1 MRLGT
6 LYFVLWAG
14 LCSFIMGVCASEAV
28 VETFRPQLGDL
39 LWIRAVGGLAGLA
52 AFALTLRLM
61 PRWFIR
67 RASLW
72 GLVCTAMIVVGLLMR
87 LAYAWSP

>member
-6 LYFVLWAG
+6 LYFVLLAVLW
-14 LCSFIMGVCASEAV
+14 CFIFGVCASEAV
-28 VETFRPQLGDL
+28 VETFWPQLGNV
-39 LWIRAVGGLAGLA
+39 LWIRAVGGLAGLT

-67 RASLW
+67 RASLY
-72 GLVCTAMIVVGLLMR
+72 GLVCTALIVVGLLVQ
-87 LAYAWSP
+87 LAFALSL

>member
-1 MRLGT
+1 MRLGA
-6 LYFVLWAG
+6 LYFVLSAG
-14 LCSFIMGVCASEAV
+14 LSCFILGVCASEAV
-28 VETFRPQLGDL
+28 VETFWPQLGNV

-67 RASLW
+67 RASLY
-72 GLVCTAMIVVGLLMR
+72 GLACTAMIVVGVLVR
-87 LAYAWSP
+87 LAYAWSQ

>member
-6 LYFVLWAG
+6 LYFVLFAVLW
-14 LCSFIMGVCASEAV
+14 CFIVGVCASEAV
-28 VETFRPQLGDL
+28 VETFWPQLGNV

-52 AFALTLRLM
+52 AFALALRLM

-67 RASLW
+67 RASLY
-72 GLVCTAMIVVGLLMR
+72 GLVCTTMIVVGVLTR
-87 LAYAWSP
+87 LAFAWSR

>member
-14 LCSFIMGVCASEAV
+14 LFCFIMGVCASEAV
-28 VETFRPQLGDL
+28 VETFWPQLGNV

-52 AFALTLRLM
+52 AFALALRLM

-67 RASLW
+67 RASLY
-72 GLVCTAMIVVGLLMR
+72 GLVCTTMIVVGVLTR
-87 LAYAWSP
+87 LAFAWSR